1 MKYRI
6 TLDRWGGE
14 YCVGSI
20 PRETINYWSGK
31 DIDDLKE
38 HLLADTIIGVPQEH
52 NLHPFYEQDNLVH
65 TCGVELSKSNMV
77 TVEDADTDEA
87 IFEATLDADWVK
99 DNAFVINDEPD
110 NLPDDTGII
119 HTVSIEKGS
128 WVYEIIN
135 LDEPLD
141 HKKLKFFMYYVDNL
155 YVVSHMMYEDIELEQ
170 IDGFT
175 IGKDFQVWFSD

>member
-38 HLLADTIIGVPQEH
+38 HLLADTIIGVSQEH

-77 TVEDADTDEA
+77 TVEDADTDET
-87 IFEATLDADWVK
+87 IFETTLDADWVK

-119 HTVSIEKGS
+119 HTASIEKGG
-128 WVYEIIN
+128 WVYEEFS
-135 LDEPLD
+135 LDEPFD
-141 HKKLKFFMYYVDNL
+141 HKKLKFF
-155 YVVSHMMYEDIELEQ
+155 
-170 IDGFT
+170 T
-175 IGKDFQVWFSD
+175 